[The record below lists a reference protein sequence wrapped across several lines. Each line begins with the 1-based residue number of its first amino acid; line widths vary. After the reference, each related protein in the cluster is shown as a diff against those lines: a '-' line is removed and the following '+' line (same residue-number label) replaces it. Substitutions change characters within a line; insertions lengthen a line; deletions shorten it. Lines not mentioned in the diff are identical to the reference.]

1 MQQPG
6 IESIAAAFAIPGRF
20 VSAAPLGSG
29 HIHATH
35 LVVHED
41 AGRRRR
47 TVLQRLN
54 RAVFPEPAKLMEN
67 VARVTGHQQAL
78 LARENVPDAARRAL
92 RLVPPRAGGLA
103 HVDASGETWRA
114 FVFVEGAHSHDVVR
128 GAADARAAAQA
139 FGRFQT
145 QLVDLPEPP
154 LHEVLP
160 RFHDARWRL
169 EQLLEAAR
177 ADACGRLRDVRAE
190 MDFVLAREGVVDRLP
205 ALRSAGRLPER
216 IAHNDTKIN
225 NVLFDDA
232 SGEAICVIDLDT
244 VMPGLAVHDFGDLVR
259 TAASPTAEDER
270 DLTKVGLREDLFAA
284 LVEGYL
290 RGARAFLTEVE
301 RAELGFASRL
311 LTLTVGMRFL
321 ADHLA
326 GDRYFRVH
334 RPGQNL
340 DRARTQ
346 LRLVA
351 SIEEHSG
358 RMEEIVAEAAERL
371 RSER

>member
-1 MQQPG
+1 MPDPAL
-6 IESIAAAFAIPGRF
+6 ESIAAAFEIPGHF

-29 HIHATH
+29 HIHATY
-35 LVVHED
+35 LVSHQH
-41 AGRRRR
+41 AGRSLG

-54 RAVFPEPAKLMEN
+54 RSVFPEPARVMEN
-67 VARVTGHQQAL
+67 VARVTAHQHAA
-78 LARENVPDAARRAL
+78 LAREGAPDAERRAL

-128 GAADARAAAQA
+128 GPVDARAAAEA
-139 FGRFQT
+139 FGRFQA
-145 QLVDLPEPP
+145 QLVDLPAPP

-177 ADACGRLRDVRAE
+177 ADACGRLHEVRGE
-190 MDFVLAREGVVDRLP
+190 LDFVLRREGVVDRLA
-205 ALRSAGRLPER
+205 ALRAAGRLPGR

-244 VMPGLAVHDFGDLVR
+244 VMPGLGVHDFGDLVR

-270 DLTKVGLREDLFAA
+270 DLSKVGLREDLFAA
-284 LVEGYL
+284 LAEGYL
-290 RGARAFLTEVE
+290 RGTRAFLTEAE

-311 LTLTVGMRFL
+311 LTLMVGMRFL
-321 ADHLA
+321 ADHLS
-326 GDRYFRVH
+326 GDRYFRIH

-351 SIEEHSG
+351 SMEERAG
-358 RMEEIVAEAAERL
+358 RMEEIVGKAAERL
-371 RSER
+371 RREA